1 MIETEILLLRE
12 MNRDD
17 FDALFDILSDAETMA
32 HYPSPFD
39 EEKVRSWIA
48 WNIDNYRKY
57 GFGLWSVVLKECGKV
72 IGDCGV
78 TMQNIDGDILP
89 EIGYHINRNYWRKGY
104 GSEAAEAVK
113 DWMFENTDFDI
124 LYSYMKYT
132 NIASAAV
139 AESVGMTKIK
149 EFPDNKNGMTYVY
162 SISRAQWESGRS

>member
-1 MIETEILLLRE
+1 MIETERLLIRE
-12 MNRDD
+12 MNFDD

-57 GFGLWSVVLKECGKV
+57 GFGLWAVVLKECGKV

-78 TMQNIDGDILP
+78 TMQNIDGEMLP
-89 EIGYHINRNYWRKGY
+89 EIGYHINKNHSRRGY
-104 GSEAAEAVK
+104 GSEAAESVK
-113 DWMFENTDFDI
+113 KWAFENTNFDQ
-124 LYSYMKYT
+124 LYSYMKHT

-139 AESVGMTKIK
+139 AESIGMTKIK